1 MTEELRNAYRAK
13 ERADLA
19 LSKLERRKAAGKI
32 DQSQYEIVRADYA
45 TQSNNAAS
53 GIKSIKDEAKK
64 ETRQIVKYQEVPF
77 EVARVRRVTTEQN
90 ASLWQVFFN
99 HP

>member
-1 MTEELRNAYRAK
+1 VTEELRNAYRAK

-45 TQSNNAAS
+45 TQSNNAS
-53 GIKSIKDEAKK
+53 RIKSIKDEAKK